1 MKLFLLTMRVFSGF
15 PQPLLKHF
23 SDHIFVHPRSLS
35 VLWSQHLGFALM
47 EPSRPI
53 SSSLAAA
60 SVHFL
65 KRELGKTEQ
74 MSHWGNGL
82 NAGQLRHAALDAVA
96 VLPFGREFHK
106 SW

>member
-1 MKLFLLTMRVFSGF
+1 MRWFLLTMRVFSGF

-23 SDHIFVHPRSLS
+23 SGHIFVHPRSLS
-35 VLWSQHLGFALM
+35 
-47 EPSRPI
+47 
-53 SSSLAAA
+53 AA

-82 NAGQLRHAALDAVA
+82 NAGQLRHAALDAVV

-106 SW
+106 S